1 METHVL
7 ALSSQFMA
15 MRARTW
21 KAILGRRE
29 DESLYEF
36 VERFKGALNFSGNY
50 TWDLDQHIAT
60 RAILGSGL
68 CSLPGDSKL
77 WREVN
82 LEPR

>member
-1 METHVL
+1 MGYTFMM
-7 ALSSQFMA
+7 QFTA

-29 DESLYEF
+29 GEELSEF
-36 VERFKGALNFSGNY
+36 VARYKEMMDFRGEY

-68 CSLPGDSKL
+68 CSVPGDSKL

>member
-1 METHVL
+1 
-7 ALSSQFMA
+7 MA

-21 KAILGRRE
+21 RAILGRRE
-29 DESLYEF
+29 GEALGEF
-36 VERFKGALNFSGNY
+36 VARWKGALDFSGDY

-68 CSLPGDSKL
+68 CSVPGDSKL

>member
-1 METHVL
+1 
-7 ALSSQFMA
+7 MA

-21 KAILGRRE
+21 RAILGRRE
-29 DESLYEF
+29 GEALGEF
-36 VERFKGALNFSGNY
+36 VARWKEALDYSGNY

-60 RAILGSGL
+60 RAILESGL
-68 CSLPGDSKL
+68 CSVPGDSKL